1 MGQRPSSR
9 ADFVAGLCW
18 IALGGA
24 IGYGAWAMDRLEN
37 LKINPLTAPGLVPG
51 ILGAAIALCGLV
63 MTVRAVRA
71 GALRARVPDAAA
83 ESIFTLRIALSM
95 AMCLGFALG
104 LVGRGLAFWLAA
116 GVFLFLHIFLF
127 EFRERGGE
135 RRSGRQ
141 LARGALV
148 ALAVGAGASFV
159 ITMTFQEFFLVR
171 LP

>member
-1 MGQRPSSR
+1 MEQRPSSR

-24 IGYGAWAMDRLEN
+24 IVYGSWAMDRLEN

-51 ILGAAIALCGLV
+51 ILGAAIVLCGLV
-63 MTVRAVRA
+63 MALRAARA
-71 GALRARVPDAAA
+71 GGLRARVPGAAA
-83 ESIFTLRIALSM
+83 EPILTLRIAFSM

-104 LVGRGLAFWLAA
+104 LVGRLPFWLAA

-127 EFRERGGE
+127 ELRGA

-141 LARGALV
+141 LARGALI

-159 ITMTFQEFFLVR
+159 ITMIFQEFFLVR